1 MKLFTYTL
9 ILLYFIYFPHAKEIA
24 VILLP
29 LMVCLLRNQG

>member
-9 ILLYFIYFPHAKEIA
+9 ILLYFYIFSSCKGDSSNSA
-24 VILLP
+24 P